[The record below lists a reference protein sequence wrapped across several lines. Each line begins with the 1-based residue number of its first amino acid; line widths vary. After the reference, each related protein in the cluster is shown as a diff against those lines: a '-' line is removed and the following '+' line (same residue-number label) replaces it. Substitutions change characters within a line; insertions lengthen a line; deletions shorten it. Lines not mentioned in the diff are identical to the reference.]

1 MTDITANAIL
11 PAIIDTPAT
20 RASLPYADYMDWP
33 KPEEIATVVE
43 FLASDS
49 AAYITGTV
57 LPVDGGYSMG

>member
-1 MTDITANAIL
+1 M
-11 PAIIDTPAT
+11 
-20 RASLPYADYMDWP
+20 SLGLLEAHGVAPVGRLGQGD
-33 KPEEIATVVE
+33 EIAAAVE